1 MMNRIDPRNRWGH
14 YCFHRYMF
22 TILHTFMWKVILQLA
37 PDGQC
42 DCWHC
47 SRSLNCSRIVTE
59 SVMLMDVDS
68 LNLASI
74 FNILDDLYVMLETYW
89 MVCCV
94 PGFCMLVVVTSN
106 SCSDLFVSHADLL
119 AWFVLVFG
127 FVDGSQRNYS
137 IVV

>member
-1 MMNRIDPRNRWGH
+1 MVSSSMMNGIDPWNRWGH
-14 YCFHRYMF
+14 YCLHRYMF

-42 DCWHC
+42 DCCHC

-74 FNILDDLYVMLETYW
+74 FNILDDLYVMLETFW

-94 PGFCMLVVVTSN
+94 LGFCMLAVVTSN
-106 SCSDLFVSHADLL
+106 SCSDLFGFTCWSFSLVCLDLWL
-119 AWFVLVFG
+119 Y
-127 FVDGSQRNYS
+127 R
-137 IVV
+137 

>member
-1 MMNRIDPRNRWGH
+1 MMNGIDPWNRWGH
-14 YCFHRYMF
+14 YCLHRYMF
-22 TILHTFMWKVILQLA
+22 TILHTSMWKVILQLA

-42 DCWHC
+42 DCCHC
-47 SRSLNCSRIVTE
+47 SRSLNCSRIITE
-59 SVMLMDVDS
+59 SVMLTDVDS

-94 PGFCMLVVVTSN
+94 LGFCMLTVVTSN

-119 AWFVLVFG
+119 AWFVLIFG
-127 FVDGSQRNYS
+127 FENSSQWNYN